1 MQAGR
6 ADVVVARLG
15 GVVVVVMMMV
25 VMVLVSVPVSLRT
38 VD

>member
-25 VMVLVSVPVSLRT
+25 VMVLVSVPVSVRT
-38 VD
+38 VV